1 MNLKIISAGAGSG
14 KTYRLTSEMVKL
26 LKSGVRASGIIATTF
41 TAKAAAEL
49 QERVRTR
56 LLEEGLSKEADD
68 LSNALIGTV
77 HGLGVKLLKRFAYE
91 AGVSPEVE
99 IIADAD
105 QQVLFNQSLAM
116 VLHFERV
123 EQMELLCDRL
133 GLNKKVPYDWRKEVK
148 AITEIARTNAF
159 TPQLL
164 QESKLKSIQTFDSYL
179 GDIMPLSLSAY
190 FEQLDGMVKDTIY
203 QLENGKDETKVT
215 KEAVK
220 ELKNTRRELK
230 LKGYLYW
237 WEVVKLTKL
246 KVGAK
251 SKDLLEDLTEF
262 ASRHDRL
269 EAFKKDIH
277 TYITAL
283 FDMATE
289 AMEEFARYKKQRGL
303 IDYTDM
309 EVFIKHLLDH
319 PKVQAVLASEL
330 DLLMVDEF
338 QDTSPIQL
346 ELFLKLS
353 KLAKHSIWVGDPK
366 QSIYGFRGA
375 EPQLMQAIIQKTGGV
390 KPEDIQE
397 YSWRS
402 REDIVYCTN
411 ALFTKAFQKLP
422 PEQVAL
428 KPVRTKLKSER
439 CESEP
444 IEVNEALI
452 HWHFRFESEGK
463 SKTTNREWMNNCIAS
478 TIQDLLAKQMLV
490 LPKNAK
496 NWQPALPGDFAVLC
510 RSNSECNEVAEALH
524 KMGLK
529 AAIARAGLM
538 NTAEAKLIL
547 ACLKYILTRQ
557 DTLSVAELLLLAAN
571 LPIEYIIEDRLKYLK
586 TKEEGLATTAW
597 ASNEPFIQRLDMLR
611 EQVKELSSSEILN
624 LILDELDLRRIIAA
638 WGSMQQRLDNV
649 DVIRRMAEDYEDR
662 CNRLHSAASLGGF
675 LLWMNEVENLSQDFQ
690 SSGESQEAINVLTY
704 HKSKGLEY
712 PIVICHSL
720 EQPLKAEIWG
730 IDIVIE
736 RSEIDL
742 DDVLGGRW
750 LRYWVNPYADQYKGT
765 PLFDRLKE
773 SPFYLLKKA
782 QAMEEEARLLYVGI
796 TRARDYLIFPSR
808 DKPMR
813 WLNRVWQEGNE
824 DFPTLDP
831 ESNDTPWYWEN
842 KVVPI
847 RSDVFYFDN
856 DFQKKETP
864 LKPITYIEPACGP
877 QSYPTYKIDLR
888 KEDWTSVCAAQTS
901 KLSQYAAALPIAD
914 DQKIPQISKAFKA
927 FLVADWLN
935 YPQPERLKMAQEHL
949 QRFGLQED
957 ITATDFVHQS
967 TAYYQE
973 IFGQLRIQAQYRK
986 FPIQL
991 HWDNRLFDTVLDLVL
1006 LTPDRVLLYQNSGF
1020 SGDAKRWRKHA
1031 VESLGAWSYLSK
1043 TALQRLFPRKKVETW
1058 VHFVIGGSVLLLQ
1071 TEQVETAA
1079 KSLFE

>member
-116 VLHFERV
+116 VLHVERV

-133 GLNKKVPYDWRKEVK
+133 GLNKKGSYDWRKEVK

-164 QESKLKSIQTFDSYL
+164 QESKLKSVQTFKTYL
-179 GDIMPLSLSAY
+179 SESMPISFAAY
-190 FEQLDGMVKDTIY
+190 LQQLDGIIEATIRA
-203 QLENGKDETKVT
+203 LEGGKDETKTT

-220 ELKNTRRELK
+220 ELKNIRRELK

-237 WEVVKLTKL
+237 WEIVKLSKL
-246 KVGAK
+246 KVSTK
-251 SKDLLEDLTEF
+251 SKDLLEDLTDF
-262 ASRHDRL
+262 ANRHERL
-269 EAFKKDIH
+269 DAFQEDIRL
-277 TYITAL
+277 YIESL
-283 FDMATE
+283 FEMAAE

-309 EVFIKHLLDH
+309 EVFIKQLLDH
-319 PKVQAVLASEL
+319 PKVQTVLASEL

-353 KLAKHSIWVGDPK
+353 KLAKYSIWVGDPK

-375 EPQLMQAIIQKTGGV
+375 EPQLMQAIIQKNGGV

-402 REDIVYCTN
+402 REDVVNCTN
-411 ALFTKAFQKLP
+411 ALFTKAFHSLP
-422 PEQVAL
+422 KEQIAL
-428 KPVRTKLKSER
+428 KPVRTRQKSER
-439 CESEP
+439 CAGEP
-444 IEVNEALI
+444 IEANEALL
-452 HWHFRFESEGK
+452 HWHFRFESDGK
-463 SKTTNREWMNNCIAS
+463 SKTTNREWMNNCIAAA
-478 TIQDLLAKQMLV
+478 IRDLLEKEILV

-496 NWQPALPGDFAVLC
+496 NWQPALPSDIAILC
-510 RSNSECNEVAEALH
+510 RSNNECNEMAEALH
-524 KMGLK
+524 RMGLK

-538 NTAEAKLIL
+538 STAEAKLIL

-557 DTLSVAELLLLAAN
+557 DTLSIAELLLLAGNQA
-571 LPIEYIIEDRLKYLK
+571 IEYIIEDRLKYLK
-586 TKEEGLATTAW
+586 AKEQGLTTMAW
-597 ASNEPFIQRLDMLR
+597 ASNEPFIQRLDQLR

-624 LILDELDLRRIIAA
+624 LILDELDLRRIIVA
-638 WGSMQQRLDNV
+638 WGNIQQRLDNV
-649 DVIRRMAEDYEDR
+649 DVIRKMAEEYEER

-675 LLWMNEVENLSQDFQ
+675 LLWMNEVENLGNDLQP
-690 SSGESQEAINVLTY
+690 SGESEEAVNVLTY

-712 PIVICHSL
+712 PIVICYSL

-730 IDIVIE
+730 IDMVIE
-736 RSEIDL
+736 RQDVDL
-742 DDVLGGRW
+742 EDVLGGRW

-765 PLFDRLKE
+765 ALFDRLKE
-773 SPFYLLKKA
+773 SPFFQIKKT
-782 QAMEEEARLLYVGI
+782 QAMEEESRLLYVGV

-808 DKPMR
+808 DKPIR
-813 WLNRVWQEGNE
+813 WLNRVWHDGNE

-831 ESNDTPWYWEN
+831 ESNDTPWIWDN
-842 KVVPI
+842 KVLPI
-847 RSDVFYFDN
+847 RSEIYYFDQ
-856 DFQKKETP
+856 DFQKKASTS
-864 LKPITYIEPACGP
+864 KPITYLEAAFG
-877 QSYPTYKIDLR
+877 QTAHATYKIDLR
-888 KEDWTSVCAAQTS
+888 KEDWTKICTAQTG
-901 KLSQYAAALPIAD
+901 KLLTYAAPLSIQD
-914 DQKIPQISKAFKA
+914 EQNIGQLSKAFKA
-927 FLVADWLN
+927 YLIGDWLSYN
-935 YPQPERLKMAQEHL
+935 IEMRMEMATAHI
-949 QRFGLQED
+949 QRFGLQE
-957 ITATDFVHQS
+957 T
-967 TAYYQE
+967 
-973 IFGQLRIQAQYRK
+973 IQAELLLSQSSAFYQTILSDVAVKQQYRK
-986 FPIQL
+986 FPIQF
-991 HWDNRLFDTVLDLVL
+991 HWENRLFETVLDLIL
-1006 LTPDRVLLYQNSGF
+1006 ITPDKVLLYQNSGF
-1020 SGDAKRWRKHA
+1020 SGESKRWRKHA
-1031 VESLGAWSYLSK
+1031 IESLGSWSFLNK
-1043 TALQRLFPRKKVETW
+1043 IALQRLFPRKKIEIW
-1058 VHFVIGGSVLLLQ
+1058 IHFVLGGGLLNIHAERV
-1071 TEQVETAA
+1071 TNETD
-1079 KSLFE
+1079 LFSN